1 MTMSIPVLITYANN
15 IPTKADQINNNSYIF
30 IDEWSK
36 RGIVKG
42 LIDNKLIDDKSKVI
56 QFVISKLVLVD
67 TVAFIT
73 GDLVLT
79 RITDPEITNK
89 LIKFTSRSIAH
100 RYDSI
105 NRFMENDL
113 EKTIKK
119 LPYLDSAANKFLLG
133 ATYEGHSWYIDKLN
147 DQSELTIHTHL
158 AGTEGNTTHV
168 SLIAIADRNEFDTS
182 EYPLFDEFIIPEEH
196 YANLSFIISSWTHN
210 PLLSVGQHIHMVFA
224 DTSDISKE
232 CGKDVNFSI
241 KFRTES
247 HIE

>member
-1 MTMSIPVLITYANN
+1 MFIVYAND
-15 IPTKADQINNNSYIF
+15 IPTKADQINNDSYIF

-42 LIDNKLIDDKSKVI
+42 LIDNKLIDDKSRII

-67 TVAFIT
+67 TVAFII
-73 GDLVLT
+73 GDLILT
-79 RITDPEITNK
+79 KIEDPEIVNK
-89 LIKFTSRSIAH
+89 LIKFTNKSIAF
-100 RYDSI
+100 RYGSI

-133 ATYEGHSWYIDKLN
+133 ATYEGHSWYIDKLDN
-147 DQSELTIHTHL
+147 QSELLIHTHL
-158 AGTEGNTTHV
+158 AGTEGDNAHV
-168 SLIAIADRNEFDTS
+168 SLIAIADRNEFDKS
-182 EYPLFDEFIIPEEH
+182 DYPLFDGFIIPEEH
-196 YANLSFIISSWTHN
+196 YANLSFITSSWTHN
-210 PLLSVGQHIHMVFA
+210 PLLSVGQHIHMVFS

-232 CGKDVNFSI
+232 CGKDVSFSI